1 MTNGS
6 CYERSSHGLHRTKCA
21 CLVLLIPL
29 FSTFVSMAAYSQS
42 NPTSGVG
49 PKPFI
54 DYFRPIPAS
63 GKLSNEVWGA
73 ATVGRRDPGNGLEDA
88 TMKHWDYWD
97 GKILR
102 GPDGKYRMFASR
114 WDQALGHRGWFV
126 SKAVEATSDSA
137 LGPYHDQGLCWPDD
151 QEGKGHDV
159 TALQLR
165 DGSYAVVVSETRN
178 GDVFTSRSI
187 DDPWKHLGAISVNQN
202 AFHSLRNPGD
212 TQPLH
217 GPSPKPWH
225 GSNVSLIIR
234 PDGRFEIVQRS
245 GQILIS
251 KYNIL
256 GPYDVAGDSIYRG
269 LPGLPQDHLDWLEDP
284 VVWFSGG
291 WYHILVNNWG
301 DRRAYHLISRNG
313 ITGWKYQGLAFEPDA
328 DFIKYTDGTVNHWN
342 KLERPGVL
350 IEHGHVTALTLAVI
364 DVAKEDEKGNDGHG
378 SKVIVIPFDG
388 AAMDQDLAKGR

>member
-6 CYERSSHGLHRTKCA
+6 RCDRASHSLHRARCA

-29 FSTFVSMAAYSQS
+29 FNALLSVAAYPQS
-42 NPTSGVG
+42 SRASGVG

-63 GKLSNEVWGA
+63 GELSNKVWGA
-73 ATVGRRDPGNGLEDA
+73 GTVGRRDPGNGLEDA
-88 TMKHWDYWD
+88 TMKQWDYWD

-102 GPDGKYRMFASR
+102 GADGKYRMFASR

-137 LGPYHDQGLCWPDD
+137 LGPYHDHGLCWPDD
-151 QEGKGHDV
+151 QEGKGHNV

-187 DDPWKHLGAISVNQN
+187 DGPWKHLGGISVNQN

-212 TQPLH
+212 AQPLH
-217 GPSPKPWH
+217 APSPKPWH

-251 KYNIL
+251 KHSIL
-256 GPYDVAGDSIYRG
+256 GPYDVEGDSIYRG
-269 LPGLPQDHLDWLEDP
+269 LQGLPQDHLDWLEDP

-301 DRRAYHLISRNG
+301 DRRAYHAISRNG

-350 IEHGHVTALTLAVI
+350 IENGHVTAVTLAVI

-378 SKVIVIPFDG
+378 SKIIVIPFDG
-388 AAMDQDLAKGR
+388 AAMDRDLAKGR